1 MRTVRK
7 TSRDVLKNLPLR
19 VRDKADFVESNQ
31 NQVDN
36 RVCDPKKMVRTSS
49 TRDKKPVQEL

>member
-7 TSRDVLKNLPLR
+7 TSRDALKNLPLR

-36 RVCDPKKMVRTSS
+36 RICDPRNGPHELYKRQ
-49 TRDKKPVQEL
+49 KPVQEL